1 MSDIILAM
9 QRGEVQ
15 AVCMSTSQFRSH
27 DELFKQ
33 GKFKF
38 LLRAEESE
46 MPDVPGIPS
55 IYDFAKT
62 EEQKQLMRFIF
73 SSTEFGRP
81 YVFPPDVPK
90 DRVEFMR
97 NAIAATLK
105 DPGLIAEAEKMK
117 LDMTYRPPQPLEK
130 LVQQLYDTPPE
141 VIAKLKSISPN
152 LK

>member
-1 MSDIILAM
+1 
-9 QRGEVQ
+9 
-15 AVCMSTSQFRSH
+15 
-27 DELFKQ
+27 
-33 GKFKF
+33 
-38 LLRAEESE
+38 
-46 MPDVPGIPS
+46 
-55 IYDFAKT
+55 
-62 EEQKQLMRFIF
+62 
-73 SSTEFGRP
+73 
-81 YVFPPDVPK
+81 
-90 DRVEFMR
+90 MR